1 MTVNKVF
8 LLILNLLIYISAA
21 AQEPVTPRDQWLYY
35 LDKVAQPV
43 MSNISADKLKIQLP
57 VVLSET
63 CDNPDQRKKA
73 AYLEAF
79 GRTLCGITPWLNIGL
94 CGQQPGLAD
103 FYITTGSLY
112 LCTTIFL
119 PLGLPADDPF
129 WTDPDTPWTAKK
141 VWDGIDIPTYH
152 SLIE

>member
-1 MTVNKVF
+1 MIRITVSLIISILF
-8 LLILNLLIYISAA
+8 LSEITT
-21 AQEPVTPRDQWLYY
+21 AQESETTRNHWLHQ
-35 LDKVAQPV
+35 LEKVAWPV
-43 MSNISADKLKIQLP
+43 MSNIAADELKIHMP

-73 AYLEAF
+73 AHLEAF
-79 GRTLCGITPWLNIGL
+79 ARTISGIAPWLNDDGGSVKEIAL
-94 CGQQPGLAD
+94 RRQPGLAD

-129 WTDPDTPWTAKK
+129 WT
-141 VWDGIDIPTYH
+141 
-152 SLIE
+152 